1 MRTRADFHVN
11 TYHRFAAVSHNVKAV
26 IAQAHAELIFTFS
39 MEASVTFVAGRVFG
53 PLVLF
58 AGVNFRVDFERDHYN
73 PPLLIGNCNARLWH

>member
-1 MRTRADFHVN
+1 
-11 TYHRFAAVSHNVKAV
+11 
-26 IAQAHAELIFTFS
+26 